1 MNMDIE
7 NLLYEYNP
15 DITPERGSL
24 LIAEPMMKEAFF
36 SRSVVLLLDVDKNQG
51 HLGLVLNKE
60 TEITLHDLVPEF
72 EAGANIPV
80 FAGGPVDMQR
90 LFMLHT
96 LGDRFKGSVEIIPGL
111 YVGGDLDDVA
121 NYMAVF
127 GDPEDRI
134 RFFLGYSG
142 WSRNQLETEKNN
154 HSWAVNRH
162 PESDGLLTGSED
174 EYWRREVKKLGDKYK
189 LADGSTESIV

>member
-1 MNMDIE
+1 MDIE

-72 EAGANIPV
+72 EAGSEIPIY
-80 FAGGPVDMQR
+80 AGGPVDMQR

-96 LGDRFKGSVEIIPGL
+96 LGDRFKGSAEILPGIF
-111 YVGGDLDDVA
+111 VGGDLDDVA
-121 NYMAVF
+121 NYMAVY
-127 GDPEDRI
+127 GETEGRI

-142 WSRNQLETEKNN
+142 WSRNQLEKEKAN
-154 HSWAVNRH
+154 HSWAVNRQPD
-162 PESDGLLTGSED
+162 PENLLKESGD
-174 EYWRREVKKLGDKYK
+174 AYWRREVKNLGDKYRSW
-189 LADGSTESIV
+189 LMVPQDPSFN